1 MFALHFCKSVRVY
14 DAGSRK
20 LGPVY
25 KDDSDAERASTILST
40 KQTLTGRDSC
50 KEKKRKHNTQNTM
63 CSTSNSLQAN
73 GRHSGKSPMAS
84 SSTLARQFVRC
95 YWQPSRGFP
104 LLKKH
109 PHLCDEQTR
118 LLLERDAC
126 RLLLPA
132 CPEERDQSRAFS
144 IICAAAL
151 LEMCAGRPAREVRR
165 RVAGLAGTCERTREE
180 HLRRARDIFARIMR
194 VCAAER
200 KARARTAQQA
210 AERAR
215 GRHGRRVR
223 VKFHRGGVA
232 LNYEQQRD
240 PDRTTTPLETMSLEE
255 ASEALR
261 GMSLEDREAALD
273 RMTQVR
279 LK

>member
-1 MFALHFCKSVRVY
+1 
-14 DAGSRK
+14 
-20 LGPVY
+20 
-25 KDDSDAERASTILST
+25 
-40 KQTLTGRDSC
+40 
-50 KEKKRKHNTQNTM
+50 
-63 CSTSNSLQAN
+63 
-73 GRHSGKSPMAS
+73 MAS

-165 RVAGLAGTCERTREE
+165 RVAGLAGTCEKTREE
-180 HLRRARDIFARIMR
+180 HLRRAGDIFARIMR

-200 KARARTAQQA
+200 AR
-210 AERAR
+210 
-215 GRHGRRVR
+215 RHGRRVR

-240 PDRTTTPLETMSLEE
+240 LDRTTTPLETMSLEE

-273 RMTQVR
+273 RMTQPGGEIRIIRERFDLAAGVR
-279 LK
+279 DVVGGIHRLYL